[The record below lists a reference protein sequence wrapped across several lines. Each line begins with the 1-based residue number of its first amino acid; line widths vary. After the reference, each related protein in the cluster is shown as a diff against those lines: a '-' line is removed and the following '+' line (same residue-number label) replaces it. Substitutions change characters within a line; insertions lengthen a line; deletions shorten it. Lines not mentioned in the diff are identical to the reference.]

1 VAARTLFATHYHELN
16 ELAGRLARVANYQVQ
31 VAEHE
36 GELVFLHKLAPGR
49 ADHSYGIEV
58 ARMAGLP
65 APVVA
70 RAREILAHL
79 EEQHLA
85 LEETALEEN
94 EAAGE
99 AGGDGVATA
108 AQAETD
114 AVPDL
119 PDENPMQEESQM
131 SLFGHAPPDPV
142 AEELKEAL
150 AGCDPD
156 RMTPIEALMKL
167 SELKQKLES

>member
-16 ELAGRLARVANYQVQ
+16 DLAERLARVANYQVQ
-31 VAEHE
+31 VQEHE
-36 GELVFLHKLAPGR
+36 GELIFLHKLVPGR

-65 APVVA
+65 APVVE
-70 RAREILAHL
+70 RAREILTHL
-79 EEQHLA
+79 ERQQLS
-85 LEETALEEN
+85 LEETARSDDSEN
-94 EAAGE
+94 NV
-99 AGGDGVATA
+99 GGDGVASS
-108 AQAETD
+108 QAEPD

-119 PDENPMQEESQM
+119 PEENRMQRSQM
-131 SLFGHAPPDPV
+131 SLFQAEPDPV

-167 SELKQKLES
+167 ADLKSKVES